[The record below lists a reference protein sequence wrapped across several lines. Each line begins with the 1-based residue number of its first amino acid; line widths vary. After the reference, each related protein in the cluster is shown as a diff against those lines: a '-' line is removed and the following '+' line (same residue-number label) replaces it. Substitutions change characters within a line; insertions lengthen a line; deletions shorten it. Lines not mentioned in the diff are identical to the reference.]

1 LFFPDNDGVQL
12 VTGEIIISKWQLIE
26 EATTIYWGRIGRRKH
41 EGTVVHQQPNKKLST
56 VEMVNG
62 VPVVILKNVRG
73 ILARIRMT
81 PKVRKRA
88 ADDILSDEQFM
99 KELESLQ

>member
-1 LFFPDNDGVQL
+1 MN
-12 VTGEIIISKWQLIE
+12 KRQLIE
-26 EATTIYWGRIGRRKH
+26 EATTIYWSRIERRKH
-41 EGTVVHQQPNKKLST
+41 GGTVVHQQPNKKLSK

-81 PKVRKRA
+81 PKVRKR
-88 ADDILSDEQFM
+88 LGQSR
-99 KELESLQ
+99 SST